1 MFVIEYL
8 FGVNTQGLSSF
19 LSVPSGIHMVQ
30 FRDLLFI
37 GPEQSLAGTWFLM
50 LIFLSSFLLLFSLTI
65 TVGLRSGTL
74 STMTN
79 G

>member
-8 FGVNTQGLSSF
+8 FGVHTQGLSSF

-50 LIFLSSFLLLFSLTI
+50 LICCRLVSLFSLTI